1 MRVVSAESTELFVG
15 PSDAPLQLVRVAVTG
30 CTEPAPIRIHGDGL
44 AGEAAARP
52 GDDVIEVAVAV
63 ESPVVGE
70 RRTARVHTPDG
81 PSLAFE
87 FTVAEPGWTM
97 FMISHF
103 HYDPVWWNTQ
113 GAYTSQWREDPP
125 GRARQAN
132 GFELVRAHLEMARR
146 EPEYK
151 FVLAEV
157 DYLKPYWD
165 THPQDRADLRRFLAD
180 GRIEVMGGT
189 YNEPNTNL
197 TSPET
202 TIRNLVHGIGF
213 QRDVLG
219 AEPATAWQLDV
230 FGHDP
235 QFPGLAADAGLTSS
249 SWARGPHHQWGPA
262 QGGVDRMQFCSEFE
276 WIAPSGRG
284 LLTHYMPAHYS
295 AGWSMDSSTSLADAE
310 AATYALFDQLKKV
323 ALTRNVLLPVGT
335 DYTPPNKWV
344 TAIHRDWGARYTW
357 PRFVCALP
365 KEFFAAVRAELAKR
379 GWVPSPQTRDMNP
392 IYTGKDV
399 SYIDTKQANRAAENA
414 VLEAERFAVF
424 AALLTGAEY
433 PQAALAKAW
442 VQLAYGA
449 HHDAITGSESDQVYL
464 DLLTGWR
471 DAWEL
476 GRAARDNSLRLLS
489 GAVAASHDRVVVW
502 NPLTQRRTDI
512 VTARVD
518 PPLQAGVRVFDPDG
532 AEVAALVEHD
542 GRSVTWLAC
551 DVPSLGWR
559 VYRLVP
565 ADEAPGWELVPGTD
579 IANEHYRL
587 AVDPERGG
595 ALSSLVQ
602 DGRQLIAAGRVA
614 NELALYEEYPSHP
627 TQGEGPWHLLPT
639 GPVVCSSAC
648 PAQVQAYRGPLGQRL
663 VVRGR
668 IGTLLRY
675 TQTLTLWDGV
685 DRVDCRTSI
694 DEFTGE
700 DRLLRLRWPCP
711 VPGAMPI
718 SEVGD
723 AVVGRGFA
731 LLHEGPE
738 SVDTAQHPW
747 TLDNPA
753 YGWFGLSSA
762 VRVRAGDGVRAV
774 SVAEVVSPMETV
786 SGPMARDLMVALVR
800 AGVTATCSGADKP
813 RYGHLDVDSNL
824 PDARIALG
832 GPDRNTF
839 TKAVLAEAA
848 PAYTAEL
855 QRQLAKTGTAR
866 VWVPAANPLARAWLP
881 GADLRAPC
889 ALPVLVIDGRDEKH
903 LRAAVAS
910 LADDLA
916 DAEIV
921 VHQRAAP
928 QMEPFEDRTVALL
941 NRGVPSFAVDSEG
954 TLHTALMRSC
964 TGWPSGVWID
974 QPRRT
979 APDGSNF
986 QLQHWTH
993 HFDYALVCGGGDWRR
1008 AGIPARSAQFSH
1020 PLLAVA
1026 PRRPQGELPA
1036 VGSLLHVEPADS
1048 VQLGALKAAGNP
1060 LAAGSARPVQP
1071 AAVALRLVQTTGA
1084 DTPVTIGCELG
1095 KVGALRPA
1103 DLLET
1108 PLAMARARKSSI
1120 DLHGYQVA
1128 TVLARLDVAADM
1140 ANVLAADD
1148 VALAPHAE
1156 TAQPQYA
1163 RYWLHNRGPAPLGGL
1178 PAVAH
1183 LHPRRVRG
1191 QPGDDVVLR
1200 LTAASDCTDSVLGG
1214 VVDVVCPLG
1223 WPATPARLPFT
1234 LGAGA
1239 HLQADIALSH
1249 SRRRAAGTVSGP
1261 RAAARRR
1268 HGGTGRLAP
1277 GGRGRVRGHRR
1288 RRLRSGGAGLPR
1300 RWAGRHRAGRR
1311 RPGPA
1316 GGDDRQPRSR
1326 RAGPGC
1332 ALDQPLGHLGVDRP
1346 ARARRR
1352 ATRPGHGQAGFR
1364 CDPAGLAG
1372 ARAVVGPGS
1381 GRLRGSVGLFAGGEG
1396 ERDMSGR
1403 SRLPGSSSRRDAAR
1417 IVAER
1422 VVATVAGV
1430 AVAVDEVDAAEA
1442 RLRDGPRA
1450 AALPASG
1457 TSEGRQ
1463 LRRWLT
1469 QLIVTERV
1477 VAAEA
1482 AARGLTAA
1490 GAPAEAD
1497 LLPDATARLE
1507 IGSVAAAVLADPL
1520 ARALF
1525 AAVTARV
1532 AVTDDAV
1539 ADYHARNPLRF
1550 AAPCP
1555 GQHGW
1560 RAPAA
1565 AAPPLDQ
1572 VRRAITEH
1580 LLGAA
1585 RRRAFRVWL
1594 DARRNALVV
1603 LAPGYEH
1610 PGDPRQP
1617 DNTRRH

>member
-344 TAIHRDWGARYTW
+344 TAIHRDW
-357 PRFVCALP
+357 
-365 KEFFAAVRAELAKR
+365 
-379 GWVPSPQTRDMNP
+379 
-392 IYTGKDV
+392 
-399 SYIDTKQANRAAENA
+399 
-414 VLEAERFAVF
+414 
-424 AALLTGAEY
+424 
-433 PQAALAKAW
+433 
-442 VQLAYGA
+442 
-449 HHDAITGSESDQVYL
+449 
-464 DLLTGWR
+464 
-471 DAWEL
+471 
-476 GRAARDNSLRLLS
+476 
-489 GAVAASHDRVVVW
+489 
-502 NPLTQRRTDI
+502 
-512 VTARVD
+512 
-518 PPLQAGVRVFDPDG
+518 
-532 AEVAALVEHD
+532 
-542 GRSVTWLAC
+542 
-551 DVPSLGWR
+551 
-559 VYRLVP
+559 
-565 ADEAPGWELVPGTD
+565 
-579 IANEHYRL
+579 
-587 AVDPERGG
+587 
-595 ALSSLVQ
+595 
-602 DGRQLIAAGRVA
+602 
-614 NELALYEEYPSHP
+614 
-627 TQGEGPWHLLPT
+627 
-639 GPVVCSSAC
+639 VCSSAC

-774 SVAEVVSPMETV
+774 SVAEVVSPTETV

-1239 HLQADIALSH
+1239 HLQADIALSI
-1249 SRRRAAGTVSGP
+1249 P
-1261 RAAARRR
+1261 
-1268 HGGTGRLAP
+1268 
-1277 GGRGRVRGHRR
+1277 
-1288 RRLRSGGAGLPR
+1288 
-1300 RWAGRHRAGRR
+1300 
-1311 RPGPA
+1311 
-1316 GGDDRQPRSR
+1316 
-1326 RAGPGC
+1326 
-1332 ALDQPLGHLGVDRP
+1332 
-1346 ARARRR
+1346 
-1352 ATRPGHGQAGFR
+1352 
-1364 CDPAGLAG
+1364 
-1372 ARAVVGPGS
+1372 
-1381 GRLRGSVGLFAGGEG
+1381 
-1396 ERDMSGR
+1396 
-1403 SRLPGSSSRRDAAR
+1403 
-1417 IVAER
+1417 
-1422 VVATVAGV
+1422 
-1430 AVAVDEVDAAEA
+1430 
-1442 RLRDGPRA
+1442 
-1450 AALPASG
+1450 
-1457 TSEGRQ
+1457 
-1463 LRRWLT
+1463 
-1469 QLIVTERV
+1469 
-1477 VAAEA
+1477 
-1482 AARGLTAA
+1482 A
-1490 GAPAEAD
+1490 GAPPGPYPVRAQLRVVDTAVPAAWRQVVEDVCVVTVGAD
-1497 LLPDATARLE
+1497 SDLEELVYLVDGPADIELAAGDRARLAVT
-1507 IGSVAAAVLADPL
+1507 IGSRAHAELALDAHSISPWGTWEWIGPPALGAVLPARGMAKL
-1520 ARALF
+1520 AF
-1525 AAVTARV
+1525 DVTPPAW
-1532 AVTDDAV
+1532 
-1539 ADYHARNPLRF
+1539 LE
-1550 AAPCP
+1550 P
-1555 GQHGW
+1555 GQW
-1560 RAPAA
+1560 
-1565 AAPPLDQ
+1565 
-1572 VRRAITEH
+1572 
-1580 LLGAA
+1580 
-1585 RRRAFRVWL
+1585 W
-1594 DARRNALVV
+1594 ALVRV
-1603 LAPGYEH
+1603 GCAGQLVYSPAVKVSV
-1610 PGDPRQP
+1610 
-1617 DNTRRH
+1617 T